1 MRDRF
6 EIRNL
11 KLEDVN
17 GEVAVMSVHAA
28 AQMRWTSASA
38 PKRQPGTRLFMAFF
52 MTFHRFFSDF
62 SWISAS
68 SRSF

>member
-38 PKRQPGTRLFMAFF
+38 PKRQPGTRLFVV
-52 MTFHRFFSDF
+52 FS
-62 SWISAS
+62 
-68 SRSF
+68 